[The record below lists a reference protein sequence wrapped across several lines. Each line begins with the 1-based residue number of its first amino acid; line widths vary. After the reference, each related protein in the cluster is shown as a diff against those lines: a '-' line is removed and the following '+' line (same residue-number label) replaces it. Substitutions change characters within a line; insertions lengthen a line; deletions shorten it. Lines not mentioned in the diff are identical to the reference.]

1 MKPAICGA
9 VALVAALVQP
19 ASAGESVL
27 VMALEPG
34 QVPVAATM
42 DVEAAYVVAPA
53 YVECD
58 ERDGAKR
65 GTKVASAT
73 KRIIEQGAAKP
84 GVGIRQSV
92 ITLATGDRDSFSISK
107 SYGGPAV
114 SKVFVVSKLGEKEDI
129 YSATVRIAELVNA
142 IPKMDCISVRAG
154 NAVLGLDNPERF
166 RPQLLKLIAD
176 QVTAS
181 KSALRLG
188 REVEVGGLERP
199 VLAIQKNAREVTL
212 FINYTLKIRQ

>member
-1 MKPAICGA
+1 MKNAILVA
-9 VALVAALVQP
+9 VALTAALVQP
-19 ASAGESVL
+19 ASSAESVL

-34 QVPVAATM
+34 QVPVAATL

-65 GTKVASAT
+65 AMKVASAT

-84 GVGIRQSV
+84 GVEVRQSV
-92 ITLATGDRDSFSISK
+92 ITLATGDRDSFSLSK
-107 SYGGPAV
+107 SYGGLTT

-129 YSATVRIAELVNA
+129 YSATVRIAEFVSA
-142 IPKMDCISVRAG
+142 IPKMDCVNVRAG

-166 RPQLLKLIAD
+166 RPQLLKLIGEH
-176 QVTAS
+176 VTAS

-212 FINYTLKIRQ
+212 FINYTLRIRQ